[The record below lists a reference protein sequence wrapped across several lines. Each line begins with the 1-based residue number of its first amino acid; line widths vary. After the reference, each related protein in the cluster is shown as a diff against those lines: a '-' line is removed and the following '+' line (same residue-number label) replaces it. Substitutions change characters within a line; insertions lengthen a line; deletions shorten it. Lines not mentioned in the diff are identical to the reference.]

1 MKSVKLNKQYQL
13 TVPKEIRKK
22 ISINPGDM
30 IEMLINERKEII
42 ICKIKKKPL
51 EDSFGVWKE
60 KRSGIDYV
68 NEIRDESEQRMVE
81 NGIE

>member
-1 MKSVKLNKQYQL
+1 MKSVKLNKQYQI

-30 IEMLINERKEII
+30 IEMLINEKKEIV
-42 ICKIKKKPL
+42 ICKIKKNPL

-60 KRSGIDYV
+60 KRRGIDFV
-68 NEIRDESEQRMVE
+68 NRIRDESEQRMIE